1 MFARKDRDRIPAVSA
16 AWSKLYLWAVLG
28 TIYFQVI
35 GQGCVYIIGIV
46 FGVMGINIIYEYRNH
61 SIMMGIPRKLRKTRD
76 VFILKYAIYSN

>member
-61 SIMMGIPRKLRKTRD
+61 SIMIKPRKLRKTRD

>member
-46 FGVMGINIIYEYRNH
+46 FGVMGMNIIYEYRSH
-61 SIMMGIPRKLRKTRD
+61 SIMMGTRKLRKTRD

>member
-46 FGVMGINIIYEYRNH
+46 FGVMGMNIIYEYRSH
-61 SIMMGIPRKLRKTRD
+61 SIMMPRKLRKPRD